1 MDEEH
6 QTWAQGIQAEAER
19 LTLKR
24 IRDDKEERQRQAAE
38 EAKAQPAT
46 ANDDKKKA

>member
-1 MDEEH
+1 MDENT

-24 IRDDKEERQRQAAE
+24 IREDKEERDRLKAE
-38 EAKAQPAT
+38 EQRLVT
-46 ANDDKKKA
+46 ADDSSNKKKA